1 MELTEQLE
9 EADRARKKL
18 KEGMQ
23 STNDKI
29 IQLEEELYESKTM
42 ANELLDKLKHA
53 EDELE
58 PLQEQIRKLLIEID
72 KLKHDTYIPRKRDVL
87 DEQLGD
93 YLTMYPEKEK
103 LKIMFLR
110 ETEGV
115 YKFGSKRVYLK
126 IEKGEQIFVRVGG
139 GYMGID
145 EFIEK
150 YTESEVDKI
159 QRRDVIDRFSKKKA
173 I

>member
-1 MELTEQLE
+1 
-9 EADRARKKL
+9 
-18 KEGMQ
+18 
-23 STNDKI
+23 
-29 IQLEEELYESKTM
+29 
-42 ANELLDKLKHA
+42 
-53 EDELE
+53 
-58 PLQEQIRKLLIEID
+58 
-72 KLKHDTYIPRKRDVL
+72 
-87 DEQLGD
+87 
-93 YLTMYPEKEK
+93 MYPEKEK